1 MTPRFR
7 FEPGKGW
14 YRPDEGFTGWMEPL
28 PFAPRVIA
36 CVAVMGELCEPPPT
50 HDNAPRADLICTV
63 CHNDG
68 EFHHPFCSVAVRRLA
83 QAVVEQ
89 HGNVYRFRKS
99 MEESAEELATRMG
112 RAISRSDRDGE

>member
-50 HDNAPRADLICTV
+50 HDNAPHADLICL
-63 CHNDG
+63 G
-68 EFHHPFCSVAVRRLA
+68 EAESI
-83 QAVVEQ
+83 
-89 HGNVYRFRKS
+89 
-99 MEESAEELATRMG
+99 EEWATRMG